1 MAKQDRMSV
10 FVLDSIAHRIKGFEP
25 VAEAV
30 PYGTDVKG
38 VYFDGYPQIVK
49 ENGSPAGLW
58 CPGGKRHYGAH
69 AGWRQASA
77 RCLSP

>member
-49 ENGSPAGLW
+49 ETRPQPDYGVRVEKTLW
-58 CPGGKRHYGAH
+58 CPCGM
-69 AGWRQASA
+69 AS
-77 RCLSP
+77 S